1 MDLQDWHILLA
12 GLVTGALAVTAI
24 SIAKSKAP
32 LGVKATGIGFCV
44 GVVGYALESISN
56 DAPFLIN
63 LLACQTL
70 SFLWPFVALSFGISV
85 SFWLLMLPGVLMTLT
100 FISREIATGDA
111 AIVCSFSQNVVEAG
125 IGLLVLL
132 AVWRSEDDDLDS
144 ERRRVR
150 RPFMAV
156 IAVYVIGLALFDFVA
171 DEGSQWVPILIFD
184 EVVTAGLAV
193 VGALIFTSPRSAL
206 LTAPTIPEPSLER
219 PAQQTAEP
227 EEQLL
232 ASLDHEMVAN
242 QAWRE
247 EGLTV
252 GGLADRLGVPEHRL
266 RPVINQKLGYRN
278 FAAFINSHRLEEV
291 KRRLVDPE
299 HAKETIASIA
309 YECGF
314 GSLGPFGRAFKAE
327 TSMTPTAFR
336 NQAKRADSESAP
348 VLKLAASQDEPARH
362 AS

>member
-12 GLVTGALAVTAI
+12 GIVLGAILVTCM
-24 SIAKSKAP
+24 SITKSGAP
-32 LGVKATGIGFCV
+32 LGVKTTGIGFCV
-44 GVVGYALESISN
+44 GVAGYSLESISY
-56 DAPFLIN
+56 DAPFLIS
-63 LLACQTL
+63 LVACQTL

-85 SFWLLMLPGVLMTLT
+85 SVWLLALPGALMTLS

-111 AIVCSFSQNVVEAG
+111 AIICSFGQNMVEAG
-125 IGLLVLL
+125 IGVLVLW

-156 IAVYVIGLALFDFVA
+156 IAVYVIALAAFDFIA
-171 DEGSQWVPILIFD
+171 DEGARWQPVLIFD
-184 EVVTAGLAV
+184 EVLTTALAI
-193 VGALIFTSPRSAL
+193 VGALIFTSPRSGL
-206 LTAPTIPEPSLER
+206 LDAPAKPLPTITPVSAPQPEPED
-219 PAQQTAEP
+219 
-227 EEQLL
+227 QLL
-232 ASLDHEMVAN
+232 ASLNHEMVTN
-242 QAWRE
+242 EAWRV

-252 GGLADRLGVPEHRL
+252 GGLADRLGIPEHRL

-327 TSMTPTAFR
+327 TGMTPTAFR
-336 NQAKRADSESAP
+336 NQAKRSEAESAP
-348 VLKLAASQDEPARH
+348 ILKLASSQDEPARH
-362 AS
+362 TG